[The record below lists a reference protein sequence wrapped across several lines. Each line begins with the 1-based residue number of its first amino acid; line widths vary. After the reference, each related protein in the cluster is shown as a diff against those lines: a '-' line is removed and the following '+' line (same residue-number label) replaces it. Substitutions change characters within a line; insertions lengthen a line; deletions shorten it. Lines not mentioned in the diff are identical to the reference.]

1 MKIAAKYVLTLC
13 AFVLVAYG
21 LSWAAVYSFWFMAF
35 WFHSVAAVRIGEAV
49 GSVILIPVRVLFYFM
64 GDMVDQSTPL
74 YDPRAEADRDI
85 SALRRTSST
94 VPRKSNST
102 VSLVSLS
109 KIKMSSDC
117 PSSIAC
123 FTALA
128 TSTSEPEAIRFA
140 PLNALQV
147 KTRGSS
153 VSKES
158 VLVVMTL
165 FLPG

>member
-74 YDPRAEADRDI
+74 YDPRAYASI
-85 SALRRTSST
+85 NAAL
-94 VPRKSNST
+94 
-102 VSLVSLS
+102 LGILS
-109 KIKMSSDC
+109 YFSC
-117 PSSIAC
+117 
-123 FTALA
+123 
-128 TSTSEPEAIRFA
+128 
-140 PLNALQV
+140 
-147 KTRGSS
+147 RGAMFKGSPPN
-153 VSKES
+153 KE
-158 VLVVMTL
+158 
-165 FLPG
+165 